1 MKIKNIFLI
10 ITILLFANF
19 NAFSQSIDDEFT
31 IGEEGNSL
39 YYYVTSVN
47 PNEVAIYNDSFEGEE
62 LIIPNIVTYEGIEYN
77 VTSIGGSAF
86 EENTYIISLVIPEN
100 IKQIYPNAFSSCVN
114 LETVTIKSTK
124 ISIIPTGCFDGCT
137 KLHSIS
143 LPNTITEIG
152 ASAFNNNKSLTE
164 ISLPNTITRIGASAF
179 NNNTSLTEI
188 SLPNTITEIGE
199 NAFFKCKKLVT
210 IRCNSITP
218 PTLGS
223 TAFGATSGPSSNK
236 INADLRIYVPA
247 TSTGDY
253 LNAEGWSSYEKIIV
267 GAPTFVTDGYWNEAS
282 NWSPEVVPSNEENV
296 YINAAATIVSSD
308 IITVNSFGICDN
320 GSILIKEGGQLIHKT
335 GSGTVTIEKSIKAYE
350 IGYDNYLESGWYTI
364 SSPFSNFTIPDSM
377 TSGNY
382 ELYRYDETKYEWE
395 NHKNT
400 ENDFNTLESG
410 RGYIYASDIDKE
422 LTISGELNTED
433 KTYHL
438 TAEGELL
445 TGFHLVGNPFMH
457 NITKGVNGNIYNAD
471 LATGYYTLTN
481 NGGWV
486 AKSDDEPI
494 APTQGLLIKTSTEG
508 TLTINK
514 NAVGRNTRSASNES
528 IAFNVRNAKYRDV
541 AHVTFNNGISLDK
554 IKHRNSKIPMIYI
567 PVNNTKYAI
576 AVMNNDTNEFPVAFE
591 AMTMGE
597 YTISISANKNRYS
610 EITLVDIKENRTIDL
625 LKEEYTFFAT
635 TNEDPERFIVKI
647 SPRNDAVI
655 YANSNNITI
664 DNIKGNGNIQVYDI
678 TGKVVTSHD
687 TQSAIYQIS
696 AESMTSGVYI
706 VRLIDDN
713 GTKVQKIMLN
723 H

>member
-1 MKIKNIFLI
+1 MKIKNILSI
-10 ITILLFANF
+10 IAILFFINI
-19 NAFSQSIDDEFT
+19 NAYSQSVGDEFV
-31 IGEEGNSL
+31 IGEEGYTL
-39 YYYVTSVN
+39 YYYVTSVE
-47 PNEVAIYNDSFEGEE
+47 PNEVEIYNDNFEGEE
-62 LIIPNIVTYEGIEYN
+62 LIIPNVVSYEGVDYN
-77 VTSIGGSAF
+77 VTAIGEYGF
-86 EENTYIISLVIPEN
+86 EGCET
-100 IKQIYPNAFSSCVN
+100 

-152 ASAFNNNKSLTE
+152 ASAFNNNTSLTE

-179 NNNTSLTEI
+179 YR
-188 SLPNTITEIGE
+188 
-199 NAFFKCKKLVT
+199 CKKLVT

-236 INADLRIYVPA
+236 INANLKIYVPA

-282 NWSPEVVPSNEENV
+282 NWRPEGVPSNEKNV
-296 YINAAATIVSSD
+296 YINAAATILSSD

-320 GSILIKEGGQLIHKT
+320 GSLTIEEGGQLIHQS
-335 GSGTVTIEKSIKAYE
+335 GSGIVTVKKNIDAYV
-350 IGYDNYLESGWYTI
+350 IGNDDYLESGWYTI
-364 SSPFSNFTIPDSM
+364 SSPFTNASISGSI

-382 ELYRYDETKYEWE
+382 ELYRYDETEYEWE

-410 RGYIYASDIDKE
+410 RGYIYASDEDKE
-422 LTISGELNTED
+422 LTISGELNTKD

-457 NITKGVNGNIYNAD
+457 NITKGVNGNLYNAD

-664 DNIKGNGNIQVYDI
+664 DNIKGNGYIQVYDI
-678 TGKVVTSHD
+678 TGKVVTSLNS
-687 TQSAIYQIS
+687 QSAIYQIS
-696 AESMTSGVYI
+696 AESMTNGVYI

>member
-1 MKIKNIFLI
+1 MKIKNILSI
-10 ITILLFANF
+10 VAILFFINI
-19 NAFSQSIDDEFT
+19 NAYSQSVGDWFV
-31 IGEEGNSL
+31 IGEEGYTL
-39 YYYVTSVN
+39 YYYVTSVE
-47 PNEVAIYNDSFEGEE
+47 PNEVEIYNDNFEGEN
-62 LIIPNIVTYEGIEYN
+62 LIIPNVVTYEGVDYN
-77 VTSIGGSAF
+77 VTAIGEYGF
-86 EENTYIISLVIPEN
+86 E
-100 IKQIYPNAFSSCVN
+100 SCTT

-124 ISIIPTGCFDGCT
+124 IITIPDNCFSSCSN
-137 KLHSIS
+137 LHSIS
-143 LPNTITEIG
+143 LPNSITEIG
-152 ASAFNNNKSLTE
+152 PSAFANTKLANITLPNSLTT
-164 ISLPNTITRIGASAF
+164 IGSSAFANTKLDQIVLPN
-179 NNNTSLTEI
+179 SLT
-188 SLPNTITEIGE
+188 TIGSS
-199 NAFFKCKKLVT
+199 AFFKCRNLVS
-210 IRCNSITP
+210 IRCNSVTP
-218 PTLGS
+218 PTLES
-223 TAFGATSGPSSNK
+223 SALGATTGQPANQ
-236 INADLRIYVPA
+236 INANLKIYVPA

-253 LNAEGWSSYEKIIV
+253 LNAEGWSSYKDKIV

-282 NWSPEVVPSNEENV
+282 NWSPERVPSNEENV
-296 YINAAATIVSSD
+296 YINAAATILSSD
-308 IITVNSFGICDN
+308 IITVNSFGICNN
-320 GSILIKEGGQLIHKT
+320 GSLTIEEGGQLIHQS
-335 GSGTVTIEKSIKAYE
+335 GSGIVTVKKNIDAYV
-350 IGYDNYLESGWYTI
+350 IGNDDYLESGWYTI
-364 SSPFSNFTIPDSM
+364 SSPFTNASISGSI

-382 ELYRYDETKYEWE
+382 ELYRYDETEYEWE

-410 RGYIYASDIDKE
+410 RGYIYASDIAKE

-457 NITKGVNGNIYNAD
+457 NITKGVNGNLYNAD

-528 IAFNVRNAKYRDV
+528 IAFNVRNTKYRDV

-664 DNIKGNGNIQVYDI
+664 DNIKGNGYIQVYDI
-678 TGKVVTSHD
+678 TGKVVTSLNS
-687 TQSAIYQIS
+687 QSAIYQIS
-696 AESMTSGVYI
+696 AESMTNGVYI

>member
-1 MKIKNIFLI
+1 MKIKNILSI
-10 ITILLFANF
+10 VAILFFINI
-19 NAFSQSIDDEFT
+19 NAYSQSVGDEFV
-31 IGEEGNSL
+31 IGEEGYTL
-39 YYYVTSVN
+39 YYYVTSVE
-47 PNEVAIYNDSFEGEE
+47 PNEVEIYNDNFEGEN
-62 LIIPNIVTYEGIEYN
+62 LIIPNVVTYEGVDYN
-77 VTSIGGSAF
+77 VTAIGEYGF
-86 EENTYIISLVIPEN
+86 E
-100 IKQIYPNAFSSCVN
+100 SCTT

-124 ISIIPTGCFDGCT
+124 IITIPDNCFSSCSN
-137 KLHSIS
+137 LHSIS
-143 LPNTITEIG
+143 LPNSITGIG
-152 ASAFNNNKSLTE
+152 PSAFANTKLAKITLPNSLTT
-164 ISLPNTITRIGASAF
+164 IGSSAFANTKLDQIVLPN
-179 NNNTSLTEI
+179 SLT
-188 SLPNTITEIGE
+188 TIGSS
-199 NAFFKCKKLVT
+199 AFFKCRNLVS
-210 IRCNSITP
+210 IRCNSVTP
-218 PTLGS
+218 PTLES
-223 TAFGATSGPSSNK
+223 SALGATTGSAANK
-236 INADLRIYVPA
+236 INANLRIYVPA
-247 TSTGDY
+247 TSTEDY
-253 LNAEGWSSYEKIIV
+253 LYAEGWSSYTDRIV

-282 NWSPEVVPSNEENV
+282 NWRPEGVPSNEENV

-308 IITVNSFGICDN
+308 IITVNSFGICNN
-320 GSILIKEGGQLIHKT
+320 GSLTIEEGGQLIHQS
-335 GSGTVTIEKSIKAYE
+335 GSGIVTVKKNIDAYV
-350 IGYDNYLESGWYTI
+350 IGNDDYLESGWYTI
-364 SSPFSNFTIPDSM
+364 SSPFSNFIIPNSM
-377 TSGNY
+377 TSDNY
-382 ELYRYDETKYEWE
+382 ELYRYDETEYEWE

-410 RGYIYASDIDKE
+410 RGYIYASGIAKE

-457 NITKGVNGNIYNAD
+457 NITKGVNGNLYNAD

-528 IAFNVRNAKYRDV
+528 IAFNVRNTKYRDV

-664 DNIKGNGNIQVYDI
+664 DNIKGNGYIQVYDI
-678 TGKVVTSHD
+678 TGKVVTSLNS
-687 TQSAIYQIS
+687 QSAIYQIS
-696 AESMTSGVYI
+696 AESMTNGVYI

>member
-1 MKIKNIFLI
+1 MKIKNILSI
-10 ITILLFANF
+10 VAILFFINI
-19 NAFSQSIDDEFT
+19 NAYSQSVGDEFV
-31 IGEEGNSL
+31 IGEEGYTL
-39 YYYVTSVN
+39 YYYVTSVE
-47 PNEVAIYNDSFEGEE
+47 PNEVEIYNDNFEGEN
-62 LIIPNIVTYEGIEYN
+62 LIIPNVVTYEGVDYN
-77 VTSIGGSAF
+77 VTAIGEYGF
-86 EENTYIISLVIPEN
+86 E
-100 IKQIYPNAFSSCVN
+100 SCTT

-124 ISIIPTGCFDGCT
+124 IITIPDNCFSSCSN
-137 KLHSIS
+137 LHSIS
-143 LPNTITEIG
+143 LPNSITEIG
-152 ASAFNNNKSLTE
+152 PSAFANTKLAKITLPNSLT
-164 ISLPNTITRIGASAF
+164 TIGSSAF
-179 NNNTSLTEI
+179 ANTKLDQIVLPSSLT
-188 SLPNTITEIGE
+188 TIGSS
-199 NAFFKCKKLVT
+199 AFFKCKNLVS
-210 IRCNSITP
+210 IRCNSVTP
-218 PTLGS
+218 PTLES
-223 TAFGATSGPSSNK
+223 SALGATTGSAANK
-236 INADLRIYVPA
+236 INANLRIYVPA

-253 LNAEGWSSYEKIIV
+253 LNAEGWSSYKDRIV

-282 NWSPEVVPSNEENV
+282 NWSPEGVPSNEENV
-296 YINAAATIVSSD
+296 YINAAATILSSD
-308 IITVNSFGICDN
+308 IITVNSFGICNN
-320 GSILIKEGGQLIHKT
+320 GSLTIEEGGQLIHQS
-335 GSGTVTIEKSIKAYE
+335 GSGIVTVKKNIDAYV
-350 IGYDNYLESGWYTI
+350 IGNDNYLESGWYTI
-364 SSPFSNFTIPDSM
+364 SSPFSNFTIPNSM

-382 ELYRYDETKYEWE
+382 ELYRYDETEYEWE

-410 RGYIYASDIDKE
+410 RGYIYASDIAKE
-422 LTISGELNTED
+422 LIISGELNTED

-457 NITKGVNGNIYNAD
+457 NITKGVNGNLYNAD

-528 IAFNVRNAKYRDV
+528 IAFNVRNTKYRDV

-664 DNIKGNGNIQVYDI
+664 DNIKGNGYIQVYDI
-678 TGKVVTSHD
+678 TGKVVTSLNS
-687 TQSAIYQIS
+687 QSAIYQIS
-696 AESMTSGVYI
+696 AESMTNGVYI